1 MTLRV
6 AIAPGRSITLARHWA
21 PGPAPGFAGFGR
33 RGALGLGLALVLALA
48 SGGPREA
55 RAQVSPNPLPP
66 TGNEPATTTKKPGVA
81 ERAEV
86 SAETLPTTPVL
97 PPIQNERKRFELFE
111 LDGYFRLRT
120 NWFKNFHLGYND
132 NPAVGGAP
140 FPRPLS
146 CADEGGCG
154 EDTLQSVDM
163 RLRLEPT
170 INIGETAQVHL
181 QLDALDNVVLG
192 STPVTRAGAGAG
204 TGVPSGFDDNQ
215 APPEAGFN
223 HYADSIRVKR
233 AWAEVETSLGQL
245 TFGRQPWHWGL
256 GIYANAGGNDPFSDT
271 YDLHDDFG
279 DTVDRVMFR
288 ARVPGTRIDAA
299 LAMDW
304 AATGPTASQSGLY
317 LDANPQEGRIGGRP
331 LDLDDA
337 DDVSQWTF
345 MLTRFDAP
353 ELFRES
359 VERGDLA
366 FNYGAFLVY
375 RTQENEL
382 VPGTGTEAGTLRLVP
397 RGLTTYTPD
406 VWFRVGLGKLL
417 VEGEAVLTIG
427 GVDNVSDLEPARTE
441 DVEIL
446 RFGGVARATYRALD
460 GTMRLGIE
468 GGVASGDVADTDPAG
483 SMHVSNLR
491 VLDPING
498 KSLGTFL
505 FDQDYDID
513 LILFREMIGAVTNA
527 FYVRPTVTYEVSD
540 DIDATISGVISG
552 ALRPDGTPGDSRMY
566 GVELDATIG
575 YRSGGFF
582 LGFAGGAL
590 FAFSALDHVGSDFNA
605 VDPDGEGPQPP
616 TVADNHDTDG
626 NAYTIQ
632 SRLVLEF

>member
-6 AIAPGRSITLARHWA
+6 AIAPGRSITLARL
-21 PGPAPGFAGFGR
+21 PAPGLAFGLSR
-33 RGALGLGLALVLALA
+33 RWLALGLVLALVLDLA
-48 SGGPREA
+48 SGGPGEA
-55 RAQVSPNPLPP
+55 QAQVSPSPLPP
-66 TGNEPATTTKKPGVA
+66 TGNEPASPDKKPGVA
-81 ERAEV
+81 EKAET

-120 NWFKNFHLGYND
+120 NWFKNFHLGFND

-146 CADEGGCG
+146 CPDDAGCG

-170 INIGETAQVHL
+170 INIGETAQVHV
-181 QLDALDNVVLG
+181 QLDVLDNVVLG
-192 STPVTRAGAGAG
+192 STPVTRTAPG
-204 TGVPSGFDDNQ
+204 GVPSGFDDNQ
-215 APPEAGFN
+215 AAPEAGFN

-317 LDANPQEGRIGGRP
+317 LDANPQAGRIGGRP

-366 FNYGAFLVY
+366 FNYGAFVVY

-382 VPGTGTEAGTLRLVP
+382 VPGGETEERTLQLVR

-406 VWFRVGLGKLL
+406 VWFRLGMGQLT

-427 GVDNVSDLEPARTE
+427 GIDNVSDLEAGRPGPENA

-446 RFGGVARATYRALD
+446 RFGGVARAQYSALE
-460 GTMRLGIE
+460 GTMRLGLE
-468 GGVASGDVADTDPAG
+468 GGVASGDVADTSPAG
-483 SMHVSNLR
+483 ALHVSNLR
-491 VLDPING
+491 ILDPVNG
-498 KSLGTFL
+498 TSLGTFL
-505 FDQDYDID
+505 FDYDYDID
-513 LILFREMIGAVTNA
+513 LILFREIIGAVTNA
-527 FYVRPTVTYEVSD
+527 FYVRPSATYEVSD
-540 DIDATISGVISG
+540 DIDTTLSAVISG
-552 ALRPDGTPGDSRMY
+552 AVRPDGTPGNGRMY
-566 GVELDATIG
+566 GVELDGTVG
-575 YRSGGFF
+575 YRTGGFF
-582 LGFAGGAL
+582 LGLAAGVL
-590 FAFSALDHVGSDFNA
+590 FPFSALDHVGTAFDA
-605 VDPDGEGPQPP
+605 VDPDGAGSMEP
-616 TVADNHDTDG
+616 TVPDNHDGDG

-632 SRLVLEF
+632 SRMVLEF

>member
-6 AIAPGRSITLARHWA
+6 AIAPGRPLPLALA
-21 PGPAPGFAGFGR
+21 F
-33 RGALGLGLALVLALA
+33 ALGLVLVLDVA
-48 SGGPREA
+48 SGGVREA
-55 RAQVSPNPLPP
+55 RAQVSPSPLPP
-66 TGNEPATTTKKPGVA
+66 TGSEATPQPKKQGVA
-81 ERAEV
+81 EKAET

-111 LDGYFRLRT
+111 LNGYFRLRT

-132 NPAVGGAP
+132 NPLVGGAP

-146 CADEGGCG
+146 CPDDAGCG

-170 INIGETAQVHL
+170 INIGETAQVYL

-192 STPVTRAGAGAG
+192 STPVTRTGAGAT

-223 HYADSIRVKR
+223 SYADSIRVKR

-256 GIYANAGGNDPFSDT
+256 GIYANSGGHDPFSDT

-299 LAMDW
+299 IAMDW

-317 LDANPQEGRIGGRP
+317 LDANPQAGRIGGRP

-353 ELFRES
+353 ELFREG
-359 VERGDLA
+359 VERGALA
-366 FNYGAFLVY
+366 FNYGAFVVY
-375 RTQENEL
+375 RTQDNEL
-382 VPGTGTEAGTLRLVP
+382 VPGTGADEGTLQLVR

-406 VWFRVGLGKLL
+406 AWFRLGRDKLT
-417 VEGEAVLTIG
+417 VEGEAVFTIG
-427 GVDNVSDLEPARTE
+427 SVDNVSDLEPGRSGPENA

-446 RFGGVARATYRALD
+446 RFGGVLRSHYSALE
-460 GTMRLGIE
+460 GSMRLALE
-468 GGVASGDVADTDPAG
+468 GGVASGDVADTSPAG
-483 SMHVSNLR
+483 SLHVSNLR
-491 VLDPING
+491 ILDPVNG
-498 KSLGTFL
+498 TRLGTFL
-505 FDQDYDID
+505 FDYDYDID
-513 LILFREMIGAVTNA
+513 LILFREIIGAVTNA
-527 FYVRPTVTYEVSD
+527 FYVRPSVTYEVSD
-540 DIDATISGVISG
+540 DIDATINAVISG

-566 GVELDATIG
+566 GVELDGTVG
-575 YRSGGFF
+575 YRTGGFF
-582 LGFAGGAL
+582 LGLAAGVL
-590 FAFSALDHVGSDFNA
+590 FPFSALEHKGTAFDSL
-605 VDPDGEGPQPP
+605 DPDGIGPLAPVP
-616 TVADNHDTDG
+616 DNHEGDG

-632 SRLVLEF
+632 SRMALEF